1 MADRVNLGLIPSSE
15 GGWAAACA
23 ALRRD
28 RGGWLHVH
36 GNVSWKH
43 GNQIAGTE
51 RNPWEVGE
59 KREVGKG
66 EVERREKEKEEGAA
80 VSSELR
86 RKKAKTHWAEYVVAR
101 VGHLLKEG
109 NPLGEGWQ
117 WDVRVGRVVTVKSYA
132 PFVDHVVVDVECRPT
147 TASRE

>member
-1 MADRVNLGLIPSSE
+1 MADRVNLGLIPCSE

-51 RNPWEVGE
+51 RNLWEVGG
-59 KREVGKG
+59 KREVGRG
-66 EVERREKEKEEGAA
+66 GGERREEGA

-86 RKKAKTHWAEYVVAR
+86 RKKAKTNWAEYVVAR

-109 NPLGEGWQ
+109 NLLGEGWR

-132 PFVDHVVVDVECRPT
+132 PFVDHLVVDVECRPT
-147 TASRE
+147 TASTE